1 MALKTQ
7 QEVTQEY
14 INNIKAL
21 NPETNPEA
29 IGTDWYVKAN
39 IQGGVLSGIYQDNYN
54 LRQATFIQNAS
65 GSLLDYYLASY
76 NLTPRLAATPATGYA
91 TIPQAPSSTITI
103 PVGTQL
109 TLGNNV
115 YLTTET
121 ITATSLSY
129 SMLIPIQSQA
139 TGTGTGLYNG
149 TEINFTTPFANINYL
164 VIDSMNDG
172 AAVESDS
179 NVRFRVLQALQK
191 PKTGG
196 SETDYFNWAISQPNI
211 TYAFFQTANV
221 LNLQQLN
228 TYFMSGTGDVDVILA
243 TVPPGLYSRSATS
256 TDITNT
262 GNYIDSVKP
271 LFDTVAYN
279 TVYTYI
285 VNDILDFN
293 ITNLQLIDGVY
304 LTTILPGFTITV
316 EELIKR
322 ELRRGVLNTTLGG
335 VKKGSNY
342 YMILGNLQST
352 INTSLNSINGI
363 YAKIIISFNLD
374 FNGTTTDILL
384 PQVANVDGEYPAV
397 YDCNY
402 TNIIIS

>member
-7 QEVTQEY
+7 QEITAEY

-21 NPETNPEA
+21 NPEANPEA
-29 IGTDWYVKAN
+29 IGTDWWVKAN
-39 IQGGVLSGIYQDNYN
+39 IQGGVLSGVYQDNYN

-91 TIPQAPSSTITI
+91 TIPIAPSSTITI
-103 PVGTQL
+103 PAGTQL
-109 TLGNNV
+109 TLGNSV

-129 SMLIPIQSQA
+129 NMLIPIQSQA

-149 TEINFTTPFANINYL
+149 TEINFSTAFANINYL
-164 VIDSMNDG
+164 VINSMNDG
-172 AAVESDS
+172 AAMENDS
-179 NVRFRVLQALQK
+179 NVRFRILAALQK

-221 LNLQQLN
+221 VSLQQLN
-228 TYFMSGTGDVDVILA
+228 TYFMSGTGDIDVILE
-243 TVPPGLYSRSATS
+243 TVPPGSYSRSSTS
-256 TDITNT
+256 TDITNA
-262 GNYIDSVKP
+262 GNYINSVKP
-271 LFDTVAYN
+271 LFDTVVYN

-285 VNDILDFN
+285 VNDTFDFN
-293 ITNLQLIDGVY
+293 ITNLTLIPGVS
-304 LTTILPGFTITV
+304 LATILPGFTITV

-322 ELRRGVLNTTLGG
+322 ELRRGVLSTPLAG
-335 VKKGSNY
+335 VQKNSSY
-342 YMILGNLQST
+342 YMILGNIQKT
-352 INTSLNSINGI
+352 INQSLNSIDGI
-363 YAKIIISFNLD
+363 YAKVVISFNLD
-374 FNGTTTDILL
+374 FNGSTNDILL
-384 PQVANVDGEYPAV
+384 PSTANVDGAYPAV
-397 YDCNY
+397 YDCNF